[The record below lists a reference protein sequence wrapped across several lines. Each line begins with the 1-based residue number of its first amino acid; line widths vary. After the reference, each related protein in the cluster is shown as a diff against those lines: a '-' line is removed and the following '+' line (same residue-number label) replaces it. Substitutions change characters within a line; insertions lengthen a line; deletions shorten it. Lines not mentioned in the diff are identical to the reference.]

1 MPRKRPRRLASAL
14 MLVAGALVVA
24 ACGEKYP
31 NSTFTHLTDF
41 NTIIDGLWNRLLL
54 LGTIVFVFVETLLL
68 FTIIKFRKR
77 EGAPEPKQ
85 THGNS
90 TLEITWTIIP
100 ALILL
105 LIAIPTVKAI
115 WQTEAKASSSSI
127 QVQVIGHQWW
137 WEFRYPQYG
146 VVTANELYLP
156 AGRTVNFQLNSR
168 DVIHS
173 FWTPQ
178 LGGKRDVIANRT
190 NYIWYTPDSSLA
202 GSVFN
207 GFCTEYCGSSH
218 ANMRF
223 HVYTVSPADF
233 ESWAA
238 HQKEAAVMSPAP
250 APAVAA
256 PTPGEK
262 VAAAASKVAG
272 ALAPKA
278 AAAQAAAT
286 PAATPASEGYTFPLD
301 KMPSHT
307 LPETP
312 LPVGDREVKYDD
324 SLLAQG
330 DAARGH
336 ELVSNI
342 ANMSTVPCLTCHII
356 KGEYMVGGQ
365 PMLKDDAAR
374 GPNLTHFATRHTFA
388 GGIYR
393 VRREDARALGQERRA
408 HEAGIDHDDARRR
421 RVLAVDEAEA
431 HDGTRRPADRRHR
444 RVPDG
449 TQVSRG
455 DA

>member
-14 MLVAGALVVA
+14 ILVAGALAVA

-31 NSTFTHLTDF
+31 NSTFTHLTEF

-54 LGTIVFVFVETLLL
+54 LGTIVFVFVEALLVFTL
-68 FTIIKFRKR
+68 IKFRRR
-77 EGAPEPKQ
+77 EGGPEPKQ

-100 ALILL
+100 ALILV
-105 LIAIPTVKAI
+105 LIAVPTVKAI
-115 WQTEAKASSSSI
+115 WQTEAKASANSL

-146 VVTANELYLP
+146 VITANELYLP
-156 AGRTVNFQLNSR
+156 AGRTVNFQLNSK

-223 HVYTVSPADF
+223 HVYTVAPADF

-238 HQKEAAVMSPAP
+238 HQKD
-250 APAVAA
+250 
-256 PTPGEK
+256 
-262 VAAAASKVAG
+262 
-272 ALAPKA
+272 
-278 AAAQAAAT
+278 QAAGSPLAT
-286 PAATPASEGYTFPLD
+286 PAPGATAAPKVASVAGIKVTPAAPKPAAVAVTPPSVGYVFPLD
-301 KMPSHT
+301 KMPPHT
-307 LPETP
+307 LPQTP

-324 SLLAQG
+324 SLLGQG

-336 ELVSNI
+336 DLVT
-342 ANMSTVPCLTCHII
+342 NMAHMGDVPCLTCHII
-356 KGEYMVGGQ
+356 KGEYKGV
-365 PMLKDDAAR
+365 LTDDNAKA
-374 GPNLTHFATRHTFA
+374 PNLTHFASRHTFA

-393 VRREDARALGQERRA
+393 ADAPTLARWVKNAEHMKPGALMTTLGAGQYWPSMKQTRTT
-408 HEAGIDHDDARRR
+408 GLDDRQI
-421 RVLAVDEAEA
+421 
-431 HDGTRRPADRRHR
+431 ADI
-444 RVPDG
+444 VAYLL
-449 TQVSRG
+449 SLK
-455 DA
+455 

>member
-14 MLVAGALVVA
+14 FLVAGALVLA

-54 LGTIVFVFVETLLL
+54 LGTIVFVFVEALLVFTL
-68 FTIIKFRKR
+68 IKFRRR

-100 ALILL
+100 ALILV
-105 LIAIPTVKAI
+105 LIAVPTVKAI
-115 WQTEAKASSSSI
+115 WETEAKAI
-127 QVQVIGHQWW
+127 PGALEVQVIGHQWW

-156 AGRTVNFQLNSR
+156 AGRTVNFQLNSK

-223 HVYTVSPADF
+223 HVFTVSTTDF

-238 HQKEAAVMSPAP
+238 HQKENAAGSPLGTPAP
-250 APAVAA
+250 AP
-256 PTPGEK
+256 TPK
-262 VAAAASKVAG
+262 VASVAGIKVAPAAKPAPAAAVQ
-272 ALAPKA
+272 P
-278 AAAQAAAT
+278 AT
-286 PAATPASEGYTFPLD
+286 EGYVFPLD
-301 KMPSHT
+301 KMPPHT
-307 LPETP
+307 LPQTP

-324 SLLAQG
+324 SLLPGG

-336 ELVSNI
+336 ELVT
-342 ANMSTVPCLTCHII
+342 NMAHMGEVPCLTCHVI
-356 KGEYMVGGQ
+356 KGEYMVGGKQ
-365 PMLKDDAAR
+365 MFNDDNAKA
-374 GPNLTHFATRHTFA
+374 PNLTHFATRHTFA

-393 VRREDARALGQERRA
+393 ADPPTLARWVKNAEHMKPGALMTTLGAGQYAPSMKQIRTT
-408 HEAGIDHDDARRR
+408 GLDDRQI
-421 RVLAVDEAEA
+421 
-431 HDGTRRPADRRHR
+431 ADI
-444 RVPDG
+444 VAYLL
-449 TQVSRG
+449 SLK
-455 DA
+455 

>member
-14 MLVAGALVVA
+14 ILVAGALVVA

-31 NSTFTHLTDF
+31 NSTFTPLTEF

-54 LGTIVFVFVETLLL
+54 LGTIVFVFVEVLLVFTL
-68 FTIIKFRKR
+68 IKFRRR
-77 EGAPEPKQ
+77 EGAPEPTQ
-85 THGNS
+85 THGNA

-100 ALILL
+100 ALILV
-105 LIAIPTVKAI
+105 LIAVPTVKAI
-115 WQTEAKASSSSI
+115 WKTEAKAAPGALE
-127 QVQVIGHQWW
+127 VQVIGHQWW

-223 HVYTVSPADF
+223 HVFTVSATDF
-233 ESWAA
+233 ASWAA
-238 HQKEAAVMSPAP
+238 HQKENAAGSPLEAP
-250 APAVAA
+250 APAAAA
-256 PTPGEK
+256 PK
-262 VAAAASKVAG
+262 VASVAGIKVAPAPKPAPAAAVTQPSAG
-272 ALAPKA
+272 
-278 AAAQAAAT
+278 
-286 PAATPASEGYTFPLD
+286 YVFPLD
-301 KMPSHT
+301 KMPPHT
-307 LPETP
+307 LPQTP

-324 SLLAQG
+324 SLLGQG
-330 DAARGH
+330 DATRGH
-336 ELVSNI
+336 ELVT
-342 ANMSTVPCLTCHII
+342 NMAHMGDVPCLTCHII
-356 KGEYMVGGQ
+356 KGEYMVGGKQ
-365 PMLKDDAAR
+365 MFNDDNAKA
-374 GPNLTHFATRHTFA
+374 PNLTHFATRHTFA

-393 VRREDARALGQERRA
+393 ADPPTLARWVKNAEHMKPGALMTTLGAGQYWPSMKQTRTT
-408 HEAGIDHDDARRR
+408 GLDDRQI
-421 RVLAVDEAEA
+421 
-431 HDGTRRPADRRHR
+431 ADI
-444 RVPDG
+444 VAYLL
-449 TQVSRG
+449 SLK
-455 DA
+455 

>member
-14 MLVAGALVVA
+14 ILVAGALAIA
-24 ACGEKYP
+24 ACGEQYP

-54 LGTIVFVFVETLLL
+54 LGTIVFVFVEVLLVFTL
-68 FTIIKFRKR
+68 IKFRRR
-77 EGAPEPKQ
+77 EGGPEPKQ

-90 TLEITWTIIP
+90 TLEITWTIVP
-100 ALILL
+100 ALILV
-105 LIAIPTVKAI
+105 LIAVPTVKAI
-115 WQTEAKASSSSI
+115 WQTEAVASANSL

-156 AGRTVNFQLNSR
+156 AGRTVNFQLNSK

-223 HVYTVSPADF
+223 HVYTVSTGDF

-238 HQKEAAVMSPAP
+238 HQKEQAAGSPLAP
-250 APAVAA
+250 AA
-256 PTPGEK
+256 
-262 VAAAASKVAG
+262 
-272 ALAPKA
+272 
-278 AAAQAAAT
+278 AAAT
-286 PAATPASEGYTFPLD
+286 PAPKVASVAGIKVTSTAPKPAPPGGVMAASEGYVFPLA
-301 KMPSHT
+301 KMPAHT
-307 LPETP
+307 LPQTP
-312 LPVGDREVKYDD
+312 MPVGDREVKYDD
-324 SLLAQG
+324 SLLGQG

-336 ELVSNI
+336 ELVT
-342 ANMSTVPCLTCHII
+342 NMAHMGDVPCLTCHII
-356 KGEYMVGGQ
+356 KGEYMVGGKQ
-365 PMLKDDAAR
+365 MFNDDGAKA
-374 GPNLTHFATRHTFA
+374 PNLTHFATRHTFA
-388 GGIYR
+388 GGIYKA
-393 VRREDARALGQERRA
+393 DAPSLARWVKNAEHMKPGSLMTTLGNGQYWPSMKQTRTT
-408 HEAGIDHDDARRR
+408 GLDDRQI
-421 RVLAVDEAEA
+421 
-431 HDGTRRPADRRHR
+431 ADI
-444 RVPDG
+444 VAYLL
-449 TQVSRG
+449 SLK
-455 DA
+455 

>member
-14 MLVAGALVVA
+14 ILVAGALAIA

-31 NSTFTHLTDF
+31 NSTFTYLTDF
-41 NTIIDGLWNRLLL
+41 NTIIYGLWNRLLL
-54 LGTIVFVFVETLLL
+54 LGTIVFVFVEGLLI
-68 FTIIKFRKR
+68 FTIIKFRRR
-77 EGAPEPKQ
+77 EGAPDPKQ

-100 ALILL
+100 ALILV
-105 LIAIPTVKAI
+105 LIAVPTVSAI
-115 WQTEAKASSSSI
+115 WKTEAKASANSL

-146 VVTANELYLP
+146 VVTANELYVP

-173 FWTPQ
+173 FWAPQ

-223 HVYTVSPADF
+223 HVYTVAPSDF
-233 ESWAA
+233 DRWAA
-238 HQKEAAVMSPAP
+238 HQKEAAAMSPVDVP
-250 APAVAA
+250 ATA
-256 PTPGEK
+256 PTAGAK

-272 ALAPKA
+272 ALAPKTA
-278 AAAQAAAT
+278 SAQT
-286 PAATPASEGYTFPLD
+286 PAARPATEGYVFPLD
-301 KMPSHT
+301 KMPAHT
-307 LPETP
+307 LPQTP
-312 LPVGDREVKYDD
+312 MPVGDREVKFDD

-330 DAARGH
+330 NAARGH
-336 ELVSNI
+336 ELVT
-342 ANMSTVPCLTCHII
+342 NMAHMGDVPCLTCHII
-356 KGEYMVGGQ
+356 RGEYKGI
-365 PMLKDDAAR
+365 LTDDNAKA
-374 GPNLTHFATRHTFA
+374 PNLTHFATRHTFA

-393 VRREDARALGQERRA
+393 AEPT
-408 HEAGIDHDDARRR
+408 
-421 RVLAVDEAEA
+421 VLARWIKNAEHMKPGSLMTTLGA
-431 HDGTRRPADRRHR
+431 GQYWPSMKQTKTTGLDDRQIADI
-444 RVPDG
+444 V
-449 TQVSRG
+449 
-455 DA
+455 AYLMALK

>member
-1 MPRKRPRRLASAL
+1 MPSKVKRRLTSAL
-14 MLVAGALVVA
+14 FLVAGALVVA

-54 LGTIVFVFVETLLL
+54 LGTIVFVVVESLLV
-68 FTIIKFRKR
+68 FTIIKFRRR

-85 THGNS
+85 IHGNS
-90 TLEITWTIIP
+90 TLEITWTLIP
-100 ALILL
+100 VLILV
-105 LIAIPTVKAI
+105 LIAVPTVQAI
-115 WQTEAKASSSSI
+115 WKTEAKASANSL

-173 FWTPQ
+173 FWAPQ
-178 LGGKRDVIANRT
+178 LGGKRDVITNRT

-207 GFCTEYCGSSH
+207 GFCAEYCGSSH

-223 HVYTVSPADF
+223 HVYTVAPADF

-238 HQKEAAVMSPAP
+238 HQKDVALMSPVASPLVAVP
-250 APAVAA
+250 ATGA
-256 PTPGEK
+256 K
-262 VAAAASKVAG
+262 VAAAASKVAS
-272 ALAPKA
+272 ALAPRT
-278 AAAQAAAT
+278 AAAQPAVTATAAST
-286 PAATPASEGYTFPLD
+286 GYVFPLE
-301 KMPSHT
+301 KIPAHA
-307 LPETP
+307 LPQTP
-312 LPVGDREVKYDD
+312 LPVGDREVKFDD

-336 ELVSNI
+336 ELV
-342 ANMSTVPCLTCHII
+342 ANMAHMGEVPCLTCHVI
-356 KGEYMVGGQ
+356 KGEYMAGGQ
-365 PMLKDDAAR
+365 QMVKDDAAR

-388 GGIYR
+388 GGIYLS
-393 VRREDARALGQERRA
+393 DPKTLARWVKNAEHMKPGSIMPALG
-408 HEAGIDHDDARRR
+408 AGEYSPSMKQKSPTKLDDRQI
-421 RVLAVDEAEA
+421 
-431 HDGTRRPADRRHR
+431 ADI
-444 RVPDG
+444 V
-449 TQVSRG
+449 
-455 DA
+455 AYLMALK

>member
-14 MLVAGALVVA
+14 ILVAGALAVA

-54 LGTIVFVFVETLLL
+54 LGTIVFVFVEALLVFTL
-68 FTIIKFRKR
+68 IKFRRR
-77 EGAPEPKQ
+77 EGGPEPKQ

-90 TLEITWTIIP
+90 TLEITWTIVP
-100 ALILL
+100 ALILV
-105 LIAIPTVKAI
+105 LIAVPTVKAI
-115 WQTEAKASSSSI
+115 WQTEAVASANSL

-156 AGRTVNFQLNSR
+156 AGRTVNFQLNSK

-223 HVYTVSPADF
+223 HVYTVATADF

-238 HQKEAAVMSPAP
+238 HQKEQAAGSPLAP
-250 APAVAA
+250 
-256 PTPGEK
+256 
-262 VAAAASKVAG
+262 AAAAATAAPKVASVAG
-272 ALAPKA
+272 IKVTP
-278 AAAQAAAT
+278 AT
-286 PAATPASEGYTFPLD
+286 PKPAPPGGVMAPSVGYVFPLD

-307 LPETP
+307 LPQTP
-312 LPVGDREVKYDD
+312 MPVGEREVKYDD
-324 SLLAQG
+324 SLLGQG

-336 ELVSNI
+336 DLVT
-342 ANMSTVPCLTCHII
+342 NMSHMGDVPCLTCHII
-356 KGEYMVGGQ
+356 KGEYMVGGKQ
-365 PMLKDDAAR
+365 MFNDDGAKA
-374 GPNLTHFATRHTFA
+374 PNLTHFATRHTFA
-388 GGIYR
+388 GGIYKA
-393 VRREDARALGQERRA
+393 DAPTLARWVKNAEHMKPGSLMTTLGNGQYWPSMKQTRTT
-408 HEAGIDHDDARRR
+408 GLDDRQI
-421 RVLAVDEAEA
+421 
-431 HDGTRRPADRRHR
+431 ADI
-444 RVPDG
+444 VAYLL
-449 TQVSRG
+449 SLK
-455 DA
+455 

>member
-14 MLVAGALVVA
+14 ILVAGALVVA

-54 LGTIVFVFVETLLL
+54 LGTIVFVFVEGLLL

-100 ALILL
+100 ALILV
-105 LIAIPTVKAI
+105 LIAVPTVDAI
-115 WQTEAKASSSSI
+115 WKTEAKASANSI

-146 VVTANELYLP
+146 VTTANELYLP
-156 AGRTVNFQLNSR
+156 AGRTANFQLNSK

-223 HVYTVSPADF
+223 HVYTVAPADF

-238 HQKEAAVMSPAP
+238 HQKENAAMSAILPPPSAAPATPAAVVKTASAAQKPAP
-250 APAVAA
+250 APA
-256 PTPGEK
+256 TM
-262 VAAAASKVAG
+262 
-272 ALAPKA
+272 
-278 AAAQAAAT
+278 
-286 PAATPASEGYTFPLD
+286 PASSGYMFPLD
-301 KMPSHT
+301 KMPPHT
-307 LPETP
+307 LPQTP

-324 SLLAQG
+324 SLLGQG
-330 DAARGH
+330 DAGRGH
-336 ELVSNI
+336 ELVT
-342 ANMSTVPCLTCHII
+342 NMAHMGDVPCLTCHII
-356 KGEYMVGGQ
+356 RGEYMVGGKG
-365 PMLKDDAAR
+365 MLTDETAKA
-374 GPNLTHFATRHTFA
+374 PNLTHFATRHTFA

-393 VRREDARALGQERRA
+393 SDPATLARWVKNAEHMKPGSLMTTLGAGQYWPSMKQTRTTGLDDRQIADIVAYLMALK
-408 HEAGIDHDDARRR
+408 
-421 RVLAVDEAEA
+421 
-431 HDGTRRPADRRHR
+431 
-444 RVPDG
+444 
-449 TQVSRG
+449 
-455 DA
+455 

>member
-1 MPRKRPRRLASAL
+1 MPSKRPRRIASAL
-14 MLVAGALVVA
+14 ILVAGALAVA

-54 LGTIVFVFVETLLL
+54 LGTIVFVIVEALLV

-77 EGAPEPKQ
+77 EGAPAPKQ

-100 ALILL
+100 VIILV
-105 LIAIPTVKAI
+105 LIAVPTVSAI
-115 WQTEAKASSSSI
+115 WKTEAKASANSI

-156 AGRTVNFQLNSR
+156 AGRTANFQLNSR

-178 LGGKRDVIANRT
+178 LGGKRDVITNRT

-207 GFCTEYCGSSH
+207 GFCAEYCGSSH

-223 HVYTVSPADF
+223 HVYTVAPADF
-233 ESWAA
+233 ERWAA
-238 HQKEAAVMSPAP
+238 HQKENAAMSPVAAPAATASSPAP
-250 APAVAA
+250 TAGA
-256 PTPGEK
+256 K

-272 ALAPKA
+272 ALTPKT
-278 AAAQAAAT
+278 AAAQAASMT
-286 PAATPASEGYTFPLD
+286 PTSEGYVFPLE
-301 KMPSHT
+301 KMPPHT
-307 LPETP
+307 LPQTP
-312 LPVGDREVKYDD
+312 LPVGDREVKFDD

-336 ELVSNI
+336 ELVSNM
-342 ANMSTVPCLTCHII
+342 AHMGDVPCLTCHII
-356 KGEYMVGGQ
+356 KGEYLVAGKAMFT
-365 PMLKDDAAR
+365 DDNAKA
-374 GPNLTHFATRHTFA
+374 PNLTHFATRHTFA

-393 VRREDARALGQERRA
+393 SDARMLARWVKNAEHMKPGSLMTTLGAGQYWPSMKQTRTTGLDDRQIADIVAYLMALK
-408 HEAGIDHDDARRR
+408 
-421 RVLAVDEAEA
+421 
-431 HDGTRRPADRRHR
+431 
-444 RVPDG
+444 
-449 TQVSRG
+449 
-455 DA
+455 

>member
-1 MPRKRPRRLASAL
+1 MARKRPRQLASAL
-14 MLVAGALVVA
+14 FLVAGALVLA

-31 NSTFTHLTDF
+31 NSTFTHLTEF

-54 LGTIVFVFVETLLL
+54 LGTIVFVFVELLL
-68 FTIIKFRKR
+68 VFTLIKFRRR

-100 ALILL
+100 ALILV
-105 LIAIPTVKAI
+105 LIAVPTVKAI
-115 WQTEAKASSSSI
+115 WETEAKAAPGAL

-156 AGRTVNFQLNSR
+156 AGRTVNFQLNSK

-223 HVYTVSPADF
+223 HVFTVAPADF

-238 HQKEAAVMSPAP
+238 HQKENAAGSPLGAP
-250 APAVAA
+250 ATAAA
-256 PTPGEK
+256 PK
-262 VAAAASKVAG
+262 VASVAG
-272 ALAPKA
+272 IKVTSA
-278 AAAQAAAT
+278 AKPPPAGVQPAT
-286 PAATPASEGYTFPLD
+286 AGYVFPLD
-301 KMPSHT
+301 KMPPHT
-307 LPETP
+307 LPQTP
-312 LPVGDREVKYDD
+312 LPVGDR
-324 SLLAQG
+324 
-330 DAARGH
+330 
-336 ELVSNI
+336 
-342 ANMSTVPCLTCHII
+342 
-356 KGEYMVGGQ
+356 
-365 PMLKDDAAR
+365 
-374 GPNLTHFATRHTFA
+374 
-388 GGIYR
+388 
-393 VRREDARALGQERRA
+393 
-408 HEAGIDHDDARRR
+408 
-421 RVLAVDEAEA
+421 
-431 HDGTRRPADRRHR
+431 
-444 RVPDG
+444 
-449 TQVSRG
+449 
-455 DA
+455 

>member
-1 MPRKRPRRLASAL
+1 MPRTRPRRLVAAL
-14 MLVAGALVVA
+14 ILVAGALAVA

-41 NTIIDGLWNRLLL
+41 NRIIDSLWDRLLL
-54 LGTIVFVFVETLLL
+54 LGTIVFVFVEGLLL
-68 FTIIKFRKR
+68 FTIIKFRRR
-77 EGAPEPKQ
+77 EGAPDPKQ

-100 ALILL
+100 ALILV
-105 LIAIPTVKAI
+105 LIAVPTVSAI
-115 WQTEAKASSSSI
+115 WKTEAKAPGNAL

-156 AGRTVNFQLNSR
+156 AGRTVNFRLNSR

-173 FWTPQ
+173 FWAPQ

-223 HVYTVSPADF
+223 HVYTVTPAEF

-238 HQKEAAVMSPAP
+238 HQKEPAAMSPVAAVPA
-250 APAVAA
+250 AA
-256 PTPGEK
+256 PTTGSR
-262 VAAAASKVAG
+262 VAKAASKVAG
-272 ALAPKA
+272 ALAPKV
-278 AAAQAAAT
+278 AAAQV
-286 PAATPASEGYTFPLD
+286 PAVTPASEGYVFPLD
-301 KMPSHT
+301 KMPPHT
-307 LPETP
+307 LPQTP
-312 LPVGDREVKYDD
+312 MPVGDREVKYDD
-324 SLLAQG
+324 SLLPQG

-336 ELVSNI
+336 ELVTNI
-342 ANMSTVPCLTCHII
+342 AHMGEVPCLTCHII
-356 KGEYMVGGQ
+356 KGEYLIGGK
-365 PMLKDDAAR
+365 PLLTDDDAKA
-374 GPNLTHFATRHTFA
+374 PNLTHFATRHTFA

-393 VRREDARALGQERRA
+393 AEPS
-408 HEAGIDHDDARRR
+408 
-421 RVLAVDEAEA
+421 VLARWVKNAELMKPGA
-431 HDGTRRPADRRHR
+431 LMITLGAGQYWPSMKTTRTTGLDDRQIADI
-444 RVPDG
+444 V
-449 TQVSRG
+449 
-455 DA
+455 AYLMALK

>member
-1 MPRKRPRRLASAL
+1 MPSKRPRRFASAL
-14 MLVAGALVVA
+14 IVLAGALAVA

-41 NTIIDGLWNRLLL
+41 NTIIDSLWNRLLL
-54 LGTIVFVFVETLLL
+54 LGTIVFVVVEALLL
-68 FTIIKFRKR
+68 FTIIRFRRR

-90 TLEITWTIIP
+90 TLEITWTLIP
-100 ALILL
+100 VLILV
-105 LIAIPTVKAI
+105 LIAIPTVSAI
-115 WQTEAKASSSSI
+115 WKTESKASAGSL

-173 FWTPQ
+173 FWAPQ

-190 NYIWYTPDSSLA
+190 NYIWYTPDSSIA

-223 HVYTVSPADF
+223 HVYTVAPADF
-233 ESWAA
+233 DSWAA

-250 APAVAA
+250 APAAAA
-256 PTPGEK
+256 PTAGAK

-278 AAAQAAAT
+278 AAAQPVAT
-286 PAATPASEGYTFPLD
+286 AFAEGYVFPLD
-301 KMPSHT
+301 KMPAHT
-307 LPETP
+307 LPQTP
-312 LPVGDREVKYDD
+312 LPVGEREVKFDD
-324 SLLAQG
+324 SLLPQG

-336 ELVSNI
+336 ELVANI

-356 KGEYMVGGQ
+356 KGE
-365 PMLKDDAAR
+365 
-374 GPNLTHFATRHTFA
+374 
-388 GGIYR
+388 
-393 VRREDARALGQERRA
+393 
-408 HEAGIDHDDARRR
+408 
-421 RVLAVDEAEA
+421 
-431 HDGTRRPADRRHR
+431 
-444 RVPDG
+444 
-449 TQVSRG
+449 
-455 DA
+455 

>member
-14 MLVAGALVVA
+14 VMVAGALVVA

-41 NTIIDGLWNRLLL
+41 NTIINGLWDRLLL
-54 LGTIVFVFVETLLL
+54 LGTIVFVFVEALLVFTL
-68 FTIIKFRKR
+68 IKFRRR
-77 EGAPEPKQ
+77 EGGPEPKQ

-90 TLEITWTIIP
+90 TLEITWTIVP
-100 ALILL
+100 ALILV
-105 LIAIPTVKAI
+105 LIAVPTVKAI
-115 WQTEAKASSSSI
+115 WQTEAKASANSL

-156 AGRTVNFQLNSR
+156 AGRTVNFQLNSK

-223 HVYTVSPADF
+223 HVYTVATADF

-238 HQKEAAVMSPAP
+238 HQKEQAVGSPLAP
-250 APAVAA
+250 
-256 PTPGEK
+256 
-262 VAAAASKVAG
+262 AAAAAVPAPKVASVAG
-272 ALAPKA
+272 IKVTPVTPKPAP
-278 AAAQAAAT
+278 
-286 PAATPASEGYTFPLD
+286 PGGVMSLSDGYVFPLD

-307 LPETP
+307 LPQTP
-312 LPVGDREVKYDD
+312 LPVGEREVKYDD
-324 SLLAQG
+324 SLLGQG
-330 DAARGH
+330 DATRGH
-336 ELVSNI
+336 DLVT
-342 ANMSTVPCLTCHII
+342 NMAHMGDVPCLTCHVI
-356 KGEYMVGGQ
+356 KGEYMVGGKQ
-365 PMLKDDAAR
+365 MFTDDNAKA
-374 GPNLTHFATRHTFA
+374 PNLTHFATRHTFA

-393 VRREDARALGQERRA
+393 ADAPTLARWVKNAEHMKPGSLMTTLGNGQYWPSMKQTRTT
-408 HEAGIDHDDARRR
+408 GLDDRQI
-421 RVLAVDEAEA
+421 
-431 HDGTRRPADRRHR
+431 ADI
-444 RVPDG
+444 VAYLL
-449 TQVSRG
+449 SLK
-455 DA
+455 

>member
-1 MPRKRPRRLASAL
+1 MPRKRSRRLASAL
-14 MLVAGALVVA
+14 LLMAGALAVA

-54 LGTIVFVFVETLLL
+54 LGTIVFVFVETLLV
-68 FTIIKFRKR
+68 FTIIKFRRR
-77 EGAPEPKQ
+77 EGAPDPKQ

-100 ALILL
+100 ALILV
-105 LIAIPTVKAI
+105 LIAVPTVDAI
-115 WQTEAKASSSSI
+115 WKTEAKATDSAI

-146 VVTANELYLP
+146 VTTANELYLP

-223 HVYTVSPADF
+223 HVYAVSPADF
-233 ESWAA
+233 DSWAA
-238 HQKEAAVMSPAP
+238 HQKENAAGSPIAPPAP
-250 APAVAA
+250 A
-256 PTPGEK
+256 TP
-262 VAAAASKVAG
+262 
-272 ALAPKA
+272 
-278 AAAQAAAT
+278 AT
-286 PAATPASEGYTFPLD
+286 PAAAVKGAPAAKPAAPAATLAASDGYVFPLA
-301 KMPSHT
+301 KMPPHT
-307 LPETP
+307 LPQTP

-324 SLLAQG
+324 SLLGQG

-336 ELVSNI
+336 DLVT
-342 ANMSTVPCLTCHII
+342 NMAHMGDVPCLTCHVI
-356 KGEYMVGGQ
+356 KGEYMVAGKQ
-365 PMLKDDAAR
+365 MFNDDNAKA
-374 GPNLTHFATRHTFA
+374 PNLTHFATRHTFA
-388 GGIYR
+388 GGIYPATPAML
-393 VRREDARALGQERRA
+393 ARWVKNAEHMKPGSLMTTLGNSEYAPSMKSKRTT
-408 HEAGIDHDDARRR
+408 GLDDRQI
-421 RVLAVDEAEA
+421 
-431 HDGTRRPADRRHR
+431 ADI
-444 RVPDG
+444 VAYLL
-449 TQVSRG
+449 SLK
-455 DA
+455 